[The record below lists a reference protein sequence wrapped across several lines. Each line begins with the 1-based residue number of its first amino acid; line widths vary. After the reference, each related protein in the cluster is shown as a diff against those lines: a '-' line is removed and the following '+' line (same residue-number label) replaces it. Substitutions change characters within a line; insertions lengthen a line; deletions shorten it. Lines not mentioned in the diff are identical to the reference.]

1 MKNFTKLALV
11 SSIAFSANAMAMQAM
26 DDAAL
31 SSTTGQDGI
40 NIGLGI
46 SKVTIDKVFVH
57 DNDGLADVALGGTS
71 KAGAITIQGT
81 TDPTKAKEIT
91 LTDGNKI
98 SSADFGVFVGA
109 NYSEGGKYLLGTHNL
124 ADLVIDTDAGTAA
137 QGGAFINIAA
147 QVSGLEIHIGEIGV
161 TASGTQGTAT
171 SAIRRGG
178 DTTNYNAILSGLGLK
193 TGQMTANVQL
203 GAAPQGAMIKLNSVM
218 QGGLEITN
226 LGILDSSTKGV
237 TGTPGEILIDSIKV
251 ANADGKD
258 LDLKSSISVYGASAN
273 TGNGFLRI
281 VNEDTKG
288 IDTYVKGIHL
298 GSAAA
303 SSIGDVEVQGLRTYY
318 STAPGVF
325 TQGSVITVSGH

>member
-1 MKNFTKLALV
+1 MKKFTKLALV

-31 SSTTGQDGI
+31 SSTTGQDGLS
-40 NIGLGI
+40 IGLGI
-46 SKVTIDKVFVH
+46 SKVTVDKLFVH
-57 DNDGLADVALGGTS
+57 DNDGLSNTALGGTS
-71 KAGAITIQGT
+71 TAGAIVIQGT
-81 TDPTKAKEIT
+81 TDAANAKEIT
-91 LTDGNKI
+91 LTDGSKI

-109 NYSEGGKYLLGTHNL
+109 NYKDGGAFLLDTHNL

-137 QGGAFINIAA
+137 KGGAFINVAA

-178 DTTNYNAILSGLGLK
+178 DSSNYNAILSGLGIK
-193 TGQMTANVQL
+193 TGIMSANVQL

-218 QGGLEITN
+218 QGGLEITD
-226 LGILDSSTKGV
+226 LGILDSSTKDATGV
-237 TGTPGEILIDSIKV
+237 AGEILIDSIKV
-251 ANADGKD
+251 ANTDSKD
-258 LDLKSSISVYGASAN
+258 LDLKSAISVYGASAT

-281 VNEDTKG
+281 VNDDAKG
-288 IDTYVKGIHL
+288 IDTYVKGVHL

-303 SSIGDVEVQGLRTYY
+303 ASIGDIEVQGLRTYY
-318 STAPGVF
+318 SPAQGQFVP
-325 TQGSVITVSGH
+325 GSVITVSGH

>member
-1 MKNFTKLALV
+1 MSVMHTSLPKLLLLHLYSLQRNYNI
-11 SSIAFSANAMAMQAM
+11 SSMQ
-26 DDAAL
+26 
-31 SSTTGQDGI
+31 
-40 NIGLGI
+40 
-46 SKVTIDKVFVH
+46 VPRV
-57 DNDGLADVALGGTS
+57 
-71 KAGAITIQGT
+71 IQGT

-193 TGQMTANVQL
+193 TGQLPSGQRFLSVRH
-203 GAAPQGAMIKLNSVM
+203 QGR
-218 QGGLEITN
+218 Q
-226 LGILDSSTKGV
+226 
-237 TGTPGEILIDSIKV
+237 
-251 ANADGKD
+251 
-258 LDLKSSISVYGASAN
+258 VYGY
-273 TGNGFLRI
+273 L
-281 VNEDTKG
+281 
-288 IDTYVKGIHL
+288 H
-298 GSAAA
+298 
-303 SSIGDVEVQGLRTYY
+303 
-318 STAPGVF
+318 
-325 TQGSVITVSGH
+325 GSVSAGRCSHGHPFR